1 MKSEKIVLASD
12 MATESQDCDKA
23 AAEMFDSDE
32 FSHDCNATDVSDSD
46 SGEKERAS
54 SGNDEDAIVLNIINP
69 CFMQI
74 GNDNVLN
81 FRPANDSMLSG
92 DSSKIK
98 SDNESQPV
106 LREHWKPRGLLS
118 VGRSRSGFP
127 DRHDHL
133 VQLLVCKNQHTREVL
148 DIADHYDVTVEV
160 SYDGASDSSLELPDY
175 QCKRIKSETDS
186 DTNRAMI
193 GVVGY
198 LFRFH
203 EPDTKYKIYFSLIA
217 IPPKRGRKRRI
228 VNKHIPTETISQ
240 ISVTLET
247 GPPTLSKSGKTVGK
261 TRRKTTARI
270 VSPLF
275 TSSSAALSEECMELY
290 KRSLWV
296 MNQLQS
302 RRDNAKWEDFDKFAS
317 GLLCEFTD
325 TDTRIAIKLEQS
337 VGACYQNKLEL
348 SLQLIDESFASIPR
362 AKNSQLLA
370 ARGYGYRA
378 GVLRRQRRLGEANH
392 LVQLAEQ
399 NNHSCYSNLDASFIV
414 YERASV
420 LLDFIGLMP
429 QRSPKQVNEALRNL
443 EKCIDVCLR
452 VEMEDSEVYVKKH
465 HFALIKIAMLLLDCR
480 TEAARER
487 VVSDVFIAKGQECLN
502 TLKTKHWFEIA
513 EGVKVQF
520 NLASSDLEYRK
531 GNYEEATKFAA
542 SAKGMAQALGFNTE
556 ICHAQERLDHLRALT
571 PGHTNMAIGARPFL
585 ISPTSESE
593 GENGDVSSSGT
604 ESDWLRILE

>member
-1 MKSEKIVLASD
+1 VESEKIDLASD
-12 MATESQDCDKA
+12 MAAVNQDFDKV

-32 FSHDCNATDVSDSD
+32 FSDDYNGTDVSESD
-46 SGEKERAS
+46 SGEEERAS
-54 SGNDEDAIVLNIINP
+54 SGSDNAIVLNVVNP

-74 GNDNVLN
+74 GNDNVLK
-81 FRPANDSMLSG
+81 FRPVNDSMLSG
-92 DSSKIK
+92 DSSTIK
-98 SDNESQPV
+98 SDNEGQPV
-106 LREHWKPRGLLS
+106 LSEHWKPRGLLS

-133 VQLLVCKNQHTREVL
+133 VQLLVCKNRHTRETL
-148 DIADHYDVTVEV
+148 DIAGHYDVTVAV
-160 SYDGASDSSLELPDY
+160 SYDGTSGSSLKLPDY
-175 QCKRIKSETDS
+175 QCKRIKSDAKS
-186 DTNRAMI
+186 DTNGTMI

-203 EPDTKYKIYFSLIA
+203 EPDTRYKINFSLNA

-228 VNKHIPTETISQ
+228 VNKHTPTETISQ

-247 GPPTLSKSGKTVGK
+247 GPPTLSKSGKT
-261 TRRKTTARI
+261 RRKTKARI

-275 TSSSAALSEECMELY
+275 ALSPAALSEECVELY
-290 KRSLWV
+290 KRSLRV

-302 RRDNAKWEDFDKFAS
+302 RRDNAKWEDFDKYAS

-325 TDTRIAIKLEQS
+325 TDTQIAIKLEQS

-348 SLQLIDESFASIPR
+348 SLQMIDESFAMIPR

-378 GVLRRQRRLGEANH
+378 GVLRRQKHLGEANH

-399 NNHSCYSNLDASFIV
+399 NNHACYSNLDASFLV

-429 QRSPKQVNEALRNL
+429 RRSPKQVNEALRNL

-520 NLASSDLEYRK
+520 NLACADLEYRK

-571 PGHTNMAIGARPFL
+571 RGETNMVTDARPFL
-585 ISPTSESE
+585 TSPTSESE

>member
-1 MKSEKIVLASD
+1 
-12 MATESQDCDKA
+12 MATESQDCDKV

-32 FSHDCNATDVSDSD
+32 FSRDYNAADASDSD
-46 SGEKERAS
+46 SGEEERAS
-54 SGNDEDAIVLNIINP
+54 SGSENAIVLNIINP

-81 FRPANDSMLSG
+81 FRHINDSTFSG

-98 SDNESQPV
+98 RDNEGQPV
-106 LREHWKPRGLLS
+106 LREHWKPRGLLG

-148 DIADHYDVTVEV
+148 DIAGHYAVTVEV
-160 SYDGASDSSLELPDY
+160 SYDGASDSSLKLPDY
-175 QCKRIKSETDS
+175 QCKRIKSETES
-186 DTNRAMI
+186 DTNGAMI

-203 EPDTKYKIYFSLIA
+203 EPDTKYKMIFSLNA
-217 IPPKRGRKRRI
+217 IPPKKGRKKRI
-228 VNKHIPTETISQ
+228 ANKQTPTETISQ

-247 GPPTLSKSGKTVGK
+247 GPPTLSKSGKT
-261 TRRKTTARI
+261 RRKTTARI

-275 TSSSAALSEECMELY
+275 TWSSAALSEEYMELY
-290 KRSLWV
+290 RRSLWV

-302 RRDNAKWEDFDKFAS
+302 RRDNAKWEDFDKHAS
-317 GLLCEFTD
+317 GLLCEFAD
-325 TDTRIAIKLEQS
+325 TDTQIAIKLEQS

-348 SLQLIDESFASIPR
+348 SLRLIDESFAMIPR

-378 GVLRRQRRLGEANH
+378 GVLRRQRHLGEANH

-399 NNHSCYSNLDASFIV
+399 NNHSCCSNLDACFIV

-429 QRSPKQVNEALRNL
+429 QKSPKQVNEALRNL

-487 VVSDVFIAKGQECLN
+487 VVSDVFIAKGQQCLN

-571 PGHTNMAIGARPFL
+571 RGDTDMTTGEQPFL
-585 ISPTSESE
+585 TSPTSESE

>member
-1 MKSEKIVLASD
+1 MESEKIVLARD
-12 MATESQDCDKA
+12 MAAESQNFDKV
-23 AAEMFDSDE
+23 AAEMFDSEECSGDY
-32 FSHDCNATDVSDSD
+32 NASDVAESD
-46 SGEKERAS
+46 SGEEDRAS
-54 SGNDEDAIVLNIINP
+54 SGSENAIVLNVVNP

-81 FRPANDSMLSG
+81 FRPVNDPMLTG
-92 DSSKIK
+92 DSSTIK
-98 SDNESQPV
+98 SDNKGQPV
-106 LREHWKPRGLLS
+106 LKEHWKPRGPLS

-133 VQLLVCKNQHTREVL
+133 VQLLVCKNRHTREAL
-148 DIADHYDVTVEV
+148 DIAGHYDVTVAV
-160 SYDGASDSSLELPDY
+160 SYDGASGFSLTCKLPDY
-175 QCKRIKSETDS
+175 QCKRIKSETKS
-186 DTNRAMI
+186 DTNGAMI

-203 EPDTKYKIYFSLIA
+203 EPDTKYNITFSLTA
-217 IPPKRGRKRRI
+217 IPPKRGRKKRI
-228 VNKHIPTETISQ
+228 VNKHTPSETISH

-247 GPPTLSKSGKTVGK
+247 GPATLPKSGK
-261 TRRKTTARI
+261 TRRKTKARI

-275 TSSSAALSEECMELY
+275 ALSPAALSEDCVELY

-302 RRDNAKWEDFDKFAS
+302 RRDNAMWEDFDKYAS
-317 GLLCEFTD
+317 GLLCTFPD
-325 TDTRIAIKLEQS
+325 TDTQIAIKLEQS

-348 SLQLIDESFASIPR
+348 SLRMIDESFAMIPR

-378 GVLRRQRRLGEANH
+378 GVLRRQKHLGEANH

-399 NNHSCYSNLDASFIV
+399 NNHACYSNLDASFIA

-420 LLDFIGLMP
+420 LLDFIGFMS

-443 EKCIDVCLR
+443 EKCIDGCLR
-452 VEMEDSEVYVKKH
+452 VENEDSEVYVKKH

-520 NLASSDLEYRK
+520 NLACSDLEYRK

-542 SAKGMAQALGFNTE
+542 SAKGMAHALGFNTE
-556 ICHAQERLDHLRALT
+556 ICLAQERLDHLRALT
-571 PGHTNMAIGARPFL
+571 RGDTSMPFL
-585 ISPTSESE
+585 TSPVSESE

>member
-1 MKSEKIVLASD
+1 
-12 MATESQDCDKA
+12 MATESQDSDKVA
-23 AAEMFDSDE
+23 VEMFGSDE
-32 FSHDCNATDVSDSD
+32 FSDDYNATDIFDND
-46 SGEKERAS
+46 SGDEERAS
-54 SGNDEDAIVLNIINP
+54 SGSENAIVLNVVNP

-81 FRPANDSMLSG
+81 FRPVNDSTLSG
-92 DSSKIK
+92 DSTTIK
-98 SDNESQPV
+98 NDSEGQPV

-133 VQLLVCKNQHTREVL
+133 VQLLVCKNQHTREAL
-148 DIADHYDVTVEV
+148 DIAGHYDVTVAV
-160 SYDGASDSSLELPDY
+160 SYDGASGSSLKLPDY
-175 QCKRIKSETDS
+175 QCKRIKSETKG
-186 DTNRAMI
+186 DTNGAAMI

-203 EPDTKYKIYFSLIA
+203 EPNTKYQIKFSLNA

-228 VNKHIPTETISQ
+228 VNKHSPTETISQ

-247 GPPTLSKSGKTVGK
+247 GPPTLSKSGKT
-261 TRRKTTARI
+261 RRKAKERI
-270 VSPLF
+270 VPPLF
-275 TSSSAALSEECMELY
+275 ALSPAALSEECMELY

-302 RRDNAKWEDFDKFAS
+302 RRDNAKWEDFDRYAS
-317 GLLCEFTD
+317 GLLCEFAD
-325 TDTRIAIKLEQS
+325 TDTQIAIKLEQS

-348 SLQLIDESFASIPR
+348 SLQMIDESFAMIPR

-378 GVLRRQRRLGEANH
+378 GVLRRQRHLGEANH

-399 NNHSCYSNLDASFIV
+399 NNHACYSNLDASFIV

-429 QRSPKQVNEALRNL
+429 QKSHKQVNEALRNL

-452 VEMEDSEVYVKKH
+452 VEKEDSEVYVKKH

-502 TLKTKHWFEIA
+502 TLKTKHWLEIA

-531 GNYEEATKFAA
+531 GNYEEAAKFAA

-556 ICHAQERLDHLRALT
+556 IFHAQERLDHLRALT
-571 PGHTNMAIGARPFL
+571 RGDTNMASGAWPFL
-585 ISPTSESE
+585 TSPTSESE